1 MEAQDP
7 YLPRQAKRVPA
18 KKGSRKRKVVVP
30 SPGKPAKT
38 VRLVKK
44 KAATTISVVTPHCFQ
59 EVAALKKIVLD
70 LSRKLQESTEK
81 LQESTG
87 KLQESTEKTAQ
98 LTRRVE
104 QLEARLEPG
113 FSSTPAPP
121 LKPNMSPFQPSCGQ
135 ALFHV
140 KAEDMSVDEPQP
152 LVLALESTCSD
163 TSVTAP
169 SQQLPDVS
177 LRALSAEREESLYM
191 RGDHRPD
198 VYAASV
204 FMALTSFED
213 YCKWVKKV
221 NWSGCNGKLEL
232 PRNLKE
238 KIHEYVTQRFP
249 DLTTGQWY
257 NIREDKYAGGDSPLT
272 RVLDKV
278 ICIVE

>member
-1 MEAQDP
+1 MQKA
-7 YLPRQAKRVPA
+7 
-18 KKGSRKRKVVVP
+18 SRKREVVVP

-44 KAATTISVVTPHCFQ
+44 KAATTIFKKKGLVATPHCFQ

-81 LQESTG
+81 LQD
-87 KLQESTEKTAQ
+87 STEKTAQ
-98 LTRRVE
+98 LTHRVE

-121 LKPNMSPFQPSCGQ
+121 LKPTMSPFQPSCGR
-135 ALFHV
+135 ALFHAT
-140 KAEDMSVDEPQP
+140 AEDMSVDEPQP
-152 LVLALESTCSD
+152 LLLALESTCSD
-163 TSVTAP
+163 NSITAP
-169 SQQLPDVS
+169 LQQLPDVS
-177 LRALSAEREESLYM
+177 LRALSAEREESFFKVCYM
-191 RGDHRPD
+191 QGEHHPD
-198 VYAASV
+198 MYAASV

-221 NWSGCNGKLEL
+221 NWTGCNGKSEL

-238 KIHEYVTQRFP
+238 KIHEFVTHRFP

-257 NIREDKYAGGDSPLT
+257 NIRGKINERLRSLRRFDPEMYRPGFTK
-272 RVLDKV
+272 
-278 ICIVE
+278 